1 MFAEFQLLTN
11 CKSASDASRREREK
25 KGEETTSCAA
35 GQIPNAATTSMN
47 GDTTQTE
54 RAERG
59 AGVDAVDNII
69 STGEWQIVLKDIN
82 GI

>member
-1 MFAEFQLLTN
+1 MRLG
-11 CKSASDASRREREK
+11 ERGK

-47 GDTTQTE
+47 GDTTQT
-54 RAERG
+54 ARG

>member
-1 MFAEFQLLTN
+1 MRGR
-11 CKSASDASRREREK
+11 DRHREREREGRWRDNELRRRTDSK
-25 KGEETTSCAA
+25 CGNDIDEWRHNEDIEGGRRGTET
-35 GQIPNAATTSMN
+35 
-47 GDTTQTE
+47 
-54 RAERG
+54 G

>member
-1 MFAEFQLLTN
+1 MRLG
-11 CKSASDASRREREK
+11 ERGE

-47 GDTTQTE
+47 GDTTQTA
-54 RAERG
+54 RGERG
-59 AGVDAVDNII
+59 TGVDAVDNII

>member
-11 CKSASDASRREREK
+11 CKSASDAREREREK

-47 GDTTQTE
+47 GDTTKTA
-54 RAERG
+54 RAEEEGRQEL
-59 AGVDAVDNII
+59 VLLII
-69 STGEWQIVLKDIN
+69 LLVPVN
-82 GI
+82 GKLSLRI

>member
-11 CKSASDASRREREK
+11 CKSASDATGREREK

-47 GDTTQTE
+47 GDTTQTTRE
-54 RAERG
+54 HGE
-59 AGVDAVDNII
+59 VDAVDNII